1 MFSENDIPRLR
12 ADLEIIPASSGGK
25 TALVIRDHLGLVRD
39 PVLIQ
44 GDGLALL
51 GLIDGQRS
59 IRDIQVALIRRR
71 GGMMVTLESVGRLM
85 EELDDAFLLQS
96 ERYLRERE
104 RVFDEYRRLE
114 VRAAVLAGHSYPGRS
129 GDLGL
134 YLDSIL
140 HPDKLPAEAAD
151 SRPIRGLIAPHID
164 LEVGARVYAMAYN
177 AVRALAPRTIILLGT
192 GHGMGE
198 AYYSLTEKDFETPL
212 GRVKTEKALVRKLRK
227 AGGPAVEDSDL
238 SHRREHSL
246 EFQLIFLQ
254 HLFGSGFTLVPI
266 LCGSFAGVLGRA
278 SRPAGIAGAGELLT
292 LLKFVRDEK
301 GPDCLVVAGADFSH
315 IGPKFGHDRNAS
327 FLIQEAHDHDQKLI
341 EALSRGD
348 VEGFWAESR
357 RVADRFNVCGFS
369 AMASLLEILPE
380 AKGRLLDY
388 EFWKEEP
395 TRSAVSFAA
404 IVFGEFHNI

>member
-12 ADLEIIPASSGGK
+12 ADLEIIPTSSGGK

-44 GDGLALL
+44 SDGLVLL
-51 GLIDGQRS
+51 GLIDGKRS
-59 IRDIQVALIRRR
+59 LRDIQVALIRQR

-114 VRAAVLAGHSYPGRS
+114 IRAASLAGRSYPGRA

-140 HPDKLPAEAAD
+140 RPDKFPAEAVD

-164 LEVGARVYAMAYN
+164 LEVGARVYATAYN
-177 AVRALAPRTIILLGT
+177 AIRALAPRTIILLGT

-212 GRVKTEKALVRKLRK
+212 GLVKTEKALVRKLRK

-266 LCGSFAGVLGRA
+266 LCGSFVGALDRA
-278 SRPAGIAGAGELLT
+278 SRPSGIAGAGELLT

-301 GPDCLVVAGADFSH
+301 GPDCLVVAGVDFSH

-327 FLIQEAHDHDQKLI
+327 LLIPEARDHDQKLI

-357 RVADRFNVCGFS
+357 RVEDRFNVCGFS
-369 AMASLLEILPE
+369 AMASLLEILP
-380 AKGRLLDY
+380 AVKGRLLNY

-404 IVFGEFHNI
+404 IVFREFHNI